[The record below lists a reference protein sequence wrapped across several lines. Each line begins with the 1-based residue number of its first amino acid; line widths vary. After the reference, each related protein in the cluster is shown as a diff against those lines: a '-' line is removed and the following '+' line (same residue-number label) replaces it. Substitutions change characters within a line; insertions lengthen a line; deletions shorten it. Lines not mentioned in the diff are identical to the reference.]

1 MPSLIFTVIVLG
13 TQVIALVLSVYGA
26 FGADPTIGSIG
37 WVRGLIIIA
46 ISLGTFFIIDV
57 IKVVT
62 ISFWDKFANKS
73 RNEFTPVP
81 AFATTKNKKKDSSS
95 KAAKFIQ
102 KQSQQKF
109 HFGYDRAERRESAS
123 SIKSY

>member
-1 MPSLIFTVIVLG
+1 MPSLLFTIIVLS
-13 TQVIALVLSVYGA
+13 TQAIALVLSVYGA
-26 FGADPTIGSIG
+26 FGADPSIG
-37 WVRGLIIIA
+37 EIGWIRGLIILA

-57 IKVVT
+57 VKVVT
-62 ISFWDKFANKS
+62 IFFWDKYANKS
-73 RNEFTPVP
+73 RNEFAPVP
-81 AFATTKNKKKDSSS
+81 SFAIKSNKKKDNTS

-109 HFGYDRAERRESAS
+109 RFGYDRAERRESVS